1 MKKLIALLSIVLL
14 STACKVSYRFDGAQI
29 DYKVIKTISIQ
40 DFTNQAALVYAP
52 LTQVFNERMQDV
64 FIQNTKLV
72 ISDDNPDLEIEG
84 EIVRYDLTPQ
94 SVKEDAYESETR
106 LTMAVKYRFRNN
118 KDPQQDKQDETIS
131 AYRDYPASRMLND
144 VQDELIEELTKEI
157 VDQIFN
163 STLSNW

>member
-1 MKKLIALLSIVLL
+1 MKKLIALLSIVLI

-72 ISDDNPDLEIEG
+72 VSDDNPDLEIEG

-106 LTMAVKYRFRNN
+106 LTLAVKFRFRNN
-118 KDPQQDKQDETIS
+118 KDHKQDKQDETIS